1 MADLNE
7 LISLLG
13 RQDEYGGTDSSVID
27 LKNLMLCDIP
37 DFLDPSK
44 DEEMVDEDVIKNFD
58 DLLEQ
63 LTDTTEVEDYVQS
76 VVDLMS
82 AQLNG
87 NSATPDKDDNG
98 DNGDNDDKTSPI
110 PVIDVNEGA
119 GGDVSVSDK
128 KDSEESDGNV
138 PEQEPVAVAL
148 DTEKFLWVRFGD
160 DDKGDG
166 ISRNLRLK
174 RTIGLAYDKDTD
186 KSTEEPSDYI
196 WSPIEDNDRGLKE
209 PSPKKTYTW
218 VKFKDEEDARQMD
231 NAPKKTT
238 KLIGIAI
245 NKTNPRKSDNEDDY
259 VWTPVEGLEEDEGI
273 SINNGKFKN
282 DSQYFESSSS
292 DAGTGQ
298 GSGSGSSDKNKD
310 NSDNSK
316 DKDND
321 NANKGK
327 AQPCKSVIVEFAAD
341 TIKYSHEP
349 FVWNVVPGQSIDS
362 STIIAYCKQK
372 NKIVPVKSIFS
383 KGVVRKDETD
393 GDFWRCWKTVTSRHI
408 VIDCVEKDPKSDG
421 GSKVDFSA
429 LYDNSNLLQEIGDKL
444 QDTGDIFDVVTN
456 HFIYV
461 TYLHLLYYFGVPVK
475 SIIMSSVDEET
486 GETKTWKEW
495 ETIPESQKP
504 EVVFS
509 EFINNVYKPR
519 VQRYRDEMQKA
530 ASVDA
535 IKATKG
541 NPKKLKKVAQKCV
554 DLTNEYFEDIVYLY
568 RNCHKYFRTVKFD
581 PEYLRTWKVLDKLDF
596 ELGVLEDDNFL
607 HIIRERV
614 YKAFVYDID
623 DENED
628 VEFFDRY
635 INYHYY
641 YRRDIERMNI
651 PDSKEPETFKPF
663 YGTNVRD
670 LEENR
675 DYVTYYD
682 KLVSMGLETD
692 TYRELDGEC
701 DVHEDGEHRR
711 GIVEDGFKYYM
722 ENSIIDEDV
731 ASNAVVHKITA
742 ALPGETIS
750 DYFEHVSRELFN
762 TERYWI
768 FRFKSLCDYVT
779 VEHPHG
785 NDQRWKIAE
794 EVYRFDQLLNCMVGF
809 YRTHAASN
817 IDGSKKKQDYFK
829 TELSKYFKEI
839 AQWPEPTTYYY
850 EPTHETFEE
859 HYTFLN
865 VDEMEGLYE
874 REKGDAYKDQGTRLG
889 DLAQVNDYIEGDN
902 AYTGYISAF
911 DMDATV
917 NEDEDYVSDSED
929 SPIFGANMMNPSQ
942 LSQEMD
948 NMVGGL
954 ASQGLALGVY
964 KGPSGSDSGVSDG
977 DGNGEGDNGESDGIG
992 GDGTDSGLGG
1002 NGSQGGS
1009 GSSNNGN
1016 DGMNGNGAN
1025 VSGSTDGGNGNGDG
1039 SGRGGDD
1046 GGLGNDP
1053 NSSDDDVDDGYD
1065 KSPQEKDT
1073 TKEECSTDISK
1084 YKYWVKYFSLATLA
1098 TMMFLGCGIPLPF
1111 MACIPLPCIYIPI
1124 TVIALNKVGMIIV
1137 IGITIRGAYVGPIML
1152 FVNLKSAENSML
1164 IPVTMSMAIL
1174 MEMMQQKVD
1183 AISQMAMQSAA
1194 VETVSVKA
1202 LLASQ
1207 MKMAKEYDIK
1217 MKELKEMNVEGK
1229 QSIIDNFRQDTGED
1243 LRQTVTRLKT
1253 EVVEESADA
1262 VDETKKVVSDVKKE
1276 TESGLDVDMGSG
1288 NTKKTSDT
1296 NLVSSS
1302 IK

>member
-98 DNGDNDDKTSPI
+98 
-110 PVIDVNEGA
+110 
-119 GGDVSVSDK
+119 
-128 KDSEESDGNV
+128 
-138 PEQEPVAVAL
+138 
-148 DTEKFLWVRFGD
+148 GD
-160 DDKGDG
+160 D
-166 ISRNLRLK
+166 
-174 RTIGLAYDKDTD
+174 
-186 KSTEEPSDYI
+186 
-196 WSPIEDNDRGLKE
+196 
-209 PSPKKTYTW
+209 
-218 VKFKDEEDARQMD
+218 
-231 NAPKKTT
+231 
-238 KLIGIAI
+238 
-245 NKTNPRKSDNEDDY
+245 
-259 VWTPVEGLEEDEGI
+259 
-273 SINNGKFKN
+273 
-282 DSQYFESSSS
+282 
-292 DAGTGQ
+292 
-298 GSGSGSSDKNKD
+298 
-310 NSDNSK
+310 
-316 DKDND
+316 
-321 NANKGK
+321 NKGK
-327 AQPCKSVIVEFAAD
+327 GQPCKSVIVEFAAD

-362 STIIAYCKQK
+362 STIIAYCKQN

-383 KGVVRKDETD
+383 KGVVRKDEND
-393 GDFWRCWKTVTSRHI
+393 GDFWRCWKTVASRHI

-444 QDTGDIFDVVTN
+444 QDTGDIFDIVTN

-568 RNCHKYFRTVKFD
+568 RNCHKYFRTVMFD

-623 DENED
+623 DENKD

-641 YRRDIERMNI
+641 YRRDVERMNI

-675 DYVTYYD
+675 NYGTYYD

-722 ENSIIDEDV
+722 ENSIIDDDV

-865 VDEMEGLYE
+865 VDEIEGLYE

-889 DLAQVNDYIEGDN
+889 DLAQVSDYIEGDN
-902 AYTGYISAF
+902 AYTGYISAVET
-911 DMDATV
+911 DATV
-917 NEDEDYVSDSED
+917 NEDEDYVNDLED
-929 SPIFGANMMNPSQ
+929 SPIFGANMMNPAK

-948 NMVGGL
+948 SMVGAL

-964 KGPSGSDSGVSDG
+964 KGPSDSGDSV
-977 DGNGEGDNGESDGIG
+977 
-992 GDGTDSGLGG
+992 GDGTDSGLG
-1002 NGSQGGS
+1002 SS
-1009 GSSNNGN
+1009 GSS
-1016 DGMNGNGAN
+1016 
-1025 VSGSTDGGNGNGDG
+1025 GNGNG
-1039 SGRGGDD
+1039 RGGDG

-1053 NSSDDDVDDGYD
+1053 NSSDDDVDDGYN

-1164 IPVTMSMAIL
+1164 IPVTMSMAML
-1174 MEMMQQKVD
+1174 MEMIQQKVD
-1183 AISQMAMQSAA
+1183 AISQMAMQSVAA
-1194 VETVSVKA
+1194 ETAIVKSLIA
-1202 LLASQ
+1202 LQ
-1207 MKMAKEYDIK
+1207 MKMVKEYDIK

-1229 QSIIDNFRQDTGED
+1229 QSIIDKFRQDIGED

-1253 EVVEESADA
+1253 EVVEEFTNA

-1276 TESGLDVDMGSG
+1276 MESMLEVDMGSG

-1296 NLVSSS
+1296 NLVSAS

>member
-44 DEEMVDEDVIKNFD
+44 DKEMVDDEVIKNFD

-76 VVDLMS
+76 VVDLMG

-87 NSATPDKDDNG
+87 NSATPDKD
-98 DNGDNDDKTSPI
+98 
-110 PVIDVNEGA
+110 
-119 GGDVSVSDK
+119 
-128 KDSEESDGNV
+128 KDS
-138 PEQEPVAVAL
+138 
-148 DTEKFLWVRFGD
+148 
-160 DDKGDG
+160 
-166 ISRNLRLK
+166 
-174 RTIGLAYDKDTD
+174 
-186 KSTEEPSDYI
+186 
-196 WSPIEDNDRGLKE
+196 
-209 PSPKKTYTW
+209 
-218 VKFKDEEDARQMD
+218 
-231 NAPKKTT
+231 
-238 KLIGIAI
+238 
-245 NKTNPRKSDNEDDY
+245 
-259 VWTPVEGLEEDEGI
+259 
-273 SINNGKFKN
+273 
-282 DSQYFESSSS
+282 
-292 DAGTGQ
+292 
-298 GSGSGSSDKNKD
+298 
-310 NSDNSK
+310 SDNSK
-316 DKDND
+316 DKDD
-321 NANKGK
+321 DITNKGK

-362 STIIAYCKQK
+362 STIIAYCKQN

-383 KGVVRKDETD
+383 KGVVRKDEND

-568 RNCHKYFRTVKFD
+568 RNCHKYFRTVMFD

-623 DENED
+623 DENKD

-641 YRRDIERMNI
+641 YRRDVERMNI

-675 DYVTYYD
+675 NYGTYYD

-722 ENSIIDEDV
+722 ENSIIDDDV

-850 EPTHETFEE
+850 EPTHETFDE

-889 DLAQVNDYIEGDN
+889 DLVQVNDYIEGDN
-902 AYTGYISAF
+902 AYTGYVSAF
-911 DMDATV
+911 ETDATV
-917 NEDEDYVSDSED
+917 NEDEDYVNDLED
-929 SPIFGANMMNPSQ
+929 SPIFGANMMNPAK

-948 NMVGGL
+948 SMVGAL
-954 ASQGLALGVY
+954 ASQGLTLGVY
-964 KGPSGSDSGVSDG
+964 KGPSDSGDSVG
-977 DGNGEGDNGESDGIG
+977 DGNGDG
-992 GDGTDSGLGG
+992 
-1002 NGSQGGS
+1002 N
-1009 GSSNNGN
+1009 
-1016 DGMNGNGAN
+1016 
-1025 VSGSTDGGNGNGDG
+1025 
-1039 SGRGGDD
+1039 GRGGDG

-1053 NSSDDDVDDGYD
+1053 NSSDDDVDDGYN

-1164 IPVTMSMAIL
+1164 IPVTMSMAML
-1174 MEMMQQKVD
+1174 MEMIQQKVD
-1183 AISQMAMQSAA
+1183 AISQMAMQSVAA
-1194 VETVSVKA
+1194 ETAIVKSLIA
-1202 LLASQ
+1202 LQ
-1207 MKMAKEYDIK
+1207 MKMVKEYDIK

-1229 QSIIDNFRQDTGED
+1229 QSIIDKFRQDIGED

-1253 EVVEESADA
+1253 EVVEEFTNA

-1276 TESGLDVDMGSG
+1276 MESILEVDMGSG

-1296 NLVSSS
+1296 NLVSAS

>member
-44 DEEMVDEDVIKNFD
+44 DEEMVDDEVIKNFD

-76 VVDLMS
+76 VVDLMG

-87 NSATPDKDDNG
+87 NSATPDKDSVLKDSEKL
-98 DNGDNDDKTSPI
+98 DDERPES
-110 PVIDVNEGA
+110 VIDVLN
-119 GGDVSVSDK
+119 
-128 KDSEESDGNV
+128 
-138 PEQEPVAVAL
+138 
-148 DTEKFLWVRFGD
+148 TEKFLGV
-160 DDKGDG
+160 
-166 ISRNLRLK
+166 
-174 RTIGLAYDKDTD
+174 KD
-186 KSTEEPSDYI
+186 S
-196 WSPIEDNDRGLKE
+196 
-209 PSPKKTYTW
+209 
-218 VKFKDEEDARQMD
+218 
-231 NAPKKTT
+231 
-238 KLIGIAI
+238 
-245 NKTNPRKSDNEDDY
+245 
-259 VWTPVEGLEEDEGI
+259 
-273 SINNGKFKN
+273 
-282 DSQYFESSSS
+282 
-292 DAGTGQ
+292 
-298 GSGSGSSDKNKD
+298 
-310 NSDNSK
+310 SDNSK
-316 DKDND
+316 DNDND
-321 NANKGK
+321 ANKGK
-327 AQPCKSVIVEFAAD
+327 VQPCKSVIVEFAAD

-383 KGVVRKDETD
+383 KGVVRKDEND

-429 LYDNSNLLQEIGDKL
+429 LYDNNNLLQEIGDKL

-475 SIIMSSVDEET
+475 SITMSSTDEET
-486 GETKTWKEW
+486 GTTKYWKEW

-623 DENED
+623 DKNED

-641 YRRDIERMNI
+641 YRRDIERMNM
-651 PDSKEPETFKPF
+651 PDSKEPETFKPY

-670 LEENR
+670 LKEYRN
-675 DYVTYYD
+675 YGTYYD

-722 ENSIIDEDV
+722 ENSIIDDDV

-874 REKGDAYKDQGTRLG
+874 REKGDAYKDQGTKLG
-889 DLAQVNDYIEGDN
+889 DLAQVNDYIEGGN
-902 AYTGYISAF
+902 AYTGYVSAF
-911 DMDATV
+911 ETDATV
-917 NEDEDYVSDSED
+917 NEDEDYVNDLED
-929 SPIFGANMMNPSQ
+929 SPIFGDNMMNPAK

-948 NMVGGL
+948 SMVGTL

-964 KGPSGSDSGVSDG
+964 KGPSDSGDSVSDG
-977 DGNGEGDNGESDGIG
+977 YN
-992 GDGTDSGLGG
+992 
-1002 NGSQGGS
+1002 
-1009 GSSNNGN
+1009 
-1016 DGMNGNGAN
+1016 
-1025 VSGSTDGGNGNGDG
+1025 
-1039 SGRGGDD
+1039 
-1046 GGLGNDP
+1046 
-1053 NSSDDDVDDGYD
+1053 

-1194 VETVSVKA
+1194 AETVLVKG
-1202 LLASQ
+1202 LLAAQ

-1243 LRQTVTRLKT
+1243 TRQIVTRLKT
-1253 EVVEESADA
+1253 EVVEESAVA
-1262 VDETKKVVSDVKKE
+1262 VDETKKVVSDAKKE
-1276 TESGLDVDMGSG
+1276 SESVLEVNMGSG

-1296 NLVSSS
+1296 NLVSAS

>member
-44 DEEMVDEDVIKNFD
+44 DKEMVDDEVIKNFD

-76 VVDLMS
+76 VVDLMG

-87 NSATPDKDDNG
+87 NSATPDKD
-98 DNGDNDDKTSPI
+98 
-110 PVIDVNEGA
+110 
-119 GGDVSVSDK
+119 SVL
-128 KDSEESDGNV
+128 KDS
-138 PEQEPVAVAL
+138 
-148 DTEKFLWVRFGD
+148 
-160 DDKGDG
+160 
-166 ISRNLRLK
+166 
-174 RTIGLAYDKDTD
+174 
-186 KSTEEPSDYI
+186 
-196 WSPIEDNDRGLKE
+196 
-209 PSPKKTYTW
+209 
-218 VKFKDEEDARQMD
+218 
-231 NAPKKTT
+231 
-238 KLIGIAI
+238 
-245 NKTNPRKSDNEDDY
+245 
-259 VWTPVEGLEEDEGI
+259 
-273 SINNGKFKN
+273 
-282 DSQYFESSSS
+282 ESSSS
-292 DAGTGQ
+292 DADTGQ
-298 GSGSGSSDKNKD
+298 GKGSGDSDKDKD
-310 NSDNSK
+310 SSDNSK
-316 DKDND
+316 DNDND
-321 NANKGK
+321 DVNKGK
-327 AQPCKSVIVEFAAD
+327 VQPCKSVIVEFAAD

-383 KGVVRKDETD
+383 KGVVRKDEND

-429 LYDNSNLLQEIGDKL
+429 LYDNNNLLQEIGDKL

-475 SIIMSSVDEET
+475 SITMSSTDEET
-486 GETKTWKEW
+486 GVTKYWKEW

-509 EFINNVYKPR
+509 EFINNIYKPR
-519 VQRYRDEMQKA
+519 VQKYRDEMQKA

-623 DENED
+623 DKNED

-641 YRRDIERMNI
+641 YRRDIERMNM
-651 PDSKEPETFKPF
+651 PDSKEPETFKPY

-670 LEENR
+670 LEEYRN
-675 DYVTYYD
+675 YGTYYD
-682 KLVSMGLETD
+682 RLVSMGLETD

-722 ENSIIDEDV
+722 ENSIIDDDV

-911 DMDATV
+911 ETDATV
-917 NEDEDYVSDSED
+917 NEDEDYVNDLED
-929 SPIFGANMMNPSQ
+929 SPIFGANMMNPAK

-948 NMVGGL
+948 SMVGAL

-964 KGPSGSDSGVSDG
+964 KGPSDSGDSVG
-977 DGNGEGDNGESDGIG
+977 VGN
-992 GDGTDSGLGG
+992 
-1002 NGSQGGS
+1002 
-1009 GSSNNGN
+1009 
-1016 DGMNGNGAN
+1016 
-1025 VSGSTDGGNGNGDG
+1025 
-1039 SGRGGDD
+1039 GRGGD
-1046 GGLGNDP
+1046 GGRLGNDP
-1053 NSSDDDVDDGYD
+1053 NSSDDDVDDGYN

-1073 TKEECSTDISK
+1073 TEEECSTDISK

-1194 VETVSVKA
+1194 AETVSVKG
-1202 LLASQ
+1202 LLAAQ

-1243 LRQTVTRLKT
+1243 TRQIVTRLKT
-1253 EVVEESADA
+1253 EVVEKSAVA
-1262 VDETKKVVSDVKKE
+1262 VDETKKVVSDAKKE
-1276 TESGLDVDMGSG
+1276 SESVLEVGMGSG

-1296 NLVSSS
+1296 NLVSAS

>member
-44 DEEMVDEDVIKNFD
+44 DEEMVDDEVIKNFD

-76 VVDLMS
+76 VVDLMG

-87 NSATPDKDDNG
+87 NSATPDKD
-98 DNGDNDDKTSPI
+98 
-110 PVIDVNEGA
+110 
-119 GGDVSVSDK
+119 SVL
-128 KDSEESDGNV
+128 KDS
-138 PEQEPVAVAL
+138 
-148 DTEKFLWVRFGD
+148 
-160 DDKGDG
+160 
-166 ISRNLRLK
+166 
-174 RTIGLAYDKDTD
+174 
-186 KSTEEPSDYI
+186 
-196 WSPIEDNDRGLKE
+196 
-209 PSPKKTYTW
+209 
-218 VKFKDEEDARQMD
+218 
-231 NAPKKTT
+231 
-238 KLIGIAI
+238 
-245 NKTNPRKSDNEDDY
+245 
-259 VWTPVEGLEEDEGI
+259 
-273 SINNGKFKN
+273 
-282 DSQYFESSSS
+282 ESSSS
-292 DAGTGQ
+292 DADTGQ
-298 GSGSGSSDKNKD
+298 GKGSGDSDKDKD
-310 NSDNSK
+310 SSDNSK
-316 DKDND
+316 DNDDDNI
-321 NANKGK
+321 NKGK
-327 AQPCKSVIVEFAAD
+327 VQPCKSVIVEFAAD

-383 KGVVRKDETD
+383 KGVVRKDEND

-429 LYDNSNLLQEIGDKL
+429 LYDNNNLLQEIGDKL

-475 SIIMSSVDEET
+475 SITMSSTDEET
-486 GETKTWKEW
+486 GVTKYWKEW

-623 DENED
+623 DKNED

-641 YRRDIERMNI
+641 YRRDIERMNM
-651 PDSKEPETFKPF
+651 PDSKEPETFKPY

-670 LEENR
+670 LEEYRN
-675 DYVTYYD
+675 YGTYYD
-682 KLVSMGLETD
+682 RLVSMGLETD

-722 ENSIIDEDV
+722 ENSIIDDDV

-750 DYFEHVSRELFN
+750 DYFERVSRELFN

-911 DMDATV
+911 ETDATV
-917 NEDEDYVSDSED
+917 NEDEDYVNDLED
-929 SPIFGANMMNPSQ
+929 SPIFGANMMNPAK

-948 NMVGGL
+948 SMVGAL

-964 KGPSGSDSGVSDG
+964 KGPSDSGDSVG
-977 DGNGEGDNGESDGIG
+977 DGNGRG
-992 GDGTDSGLGG
+992 GDG
-1002 NGSQGGS
+1002 
-1009 GSSNNGN
+1009 
-1016 DGMNGNGAN
+1016 
-1025 VSGSTDGGNGNGDG
+1025 
-1039 SGRGGDD
+1039 

-1053 NSSDDDVDDGYD
+1053 NSSDDDVDDGYN

-1194 VETVSVKA
+1194 SETVSVKG
-1202 LLASQ
+1202 LLAAQ

-1243 LRQTVTRLKT
+1243 TRQIVTRLKT
-1253 EVVEESADA
+1253 EVVEKSAVA
-1262 VDETKKVVSDVKKE
+1262 VDETKKVVSDAKKE
-1276 TESGLDVDMGSG
+1276 SESVLEVGMGSG

-1296 NLVSSS
+1296 NLVSAS

>member
-44 DEEMVDEDVIKNFD
+44 DKEIVDDEVIKNFD

-76 VVDLMS
+76 VVDLMG

-87 NSATPDKDDNG
+87 NSATPDKDSVLKDSEKLDG
-98 DNGDNDDKTSPI
+98 ERPES
-110 PVIDVNEGA
+110 VIDVLN
-119 GGDVSVSDK
+119 
-128 KDSEESDGNV
+128 
-138 PEQEPVAVAL
+138 
-148 DTEKFLWVRFGD
+148 TEKFLGV
-160 DDKGDG
+160 
-166 ISRNLRLK
+166 
-174 RTIGLAYDKDTD
+174 KD
-186 KSTEEPSDYI
+186 S
-196 WSPIEDNDRGLKE
+196 
-209 PSPKKTYTW
+209 
-218 VKFKDEEDARQMD
+218 
-231 NAPKKTT
+231 
-238 KLIGIAI
+238 
-245 NKTNPRKSDNEDDY
+245 
-259 VWTPVEGLEEDEGI
+259 
-273 SINNGKFKN
+273 
-282 DSQYFESSSS
+282 
-292 DAGTGQ
+292 
-298 GSGSGSSDKNKD
+298 
-310 NSDNSK
+310 SDNSK
-316 DKDND
+316 DNDND
-321 NANKGK
+321 ANKGK
-327 AQPCKSVIVEFAAD
+327 VQPCKSVIVEFAAD

-383 KGVVRKDETD
+383 KGVVRKDEND

-475 SIIMSSVDEET
+475 SITMSSTDEET
-486 GETKTWKEW
+486 GTTKYWKEW

-519 VQRYRDEMQKA
+519 VQRYRDEMQKS

-623 DENED
+623 DKNED

-641 YRRDIERMNI
+641 YRRDIERMNM
-651 PDSKEPETFKPF
+651 PDSKEPETFKPY

-670 LEENR
+670 LEEYRN
-675 DYVTYYD
+675 YGTYYD

-722 ENSIIDEDV
+722 ENSIIDDDV

-850 EPTHETFEE
+850 EPTHETFDE

-865 VDEMEGLYE
+865 VDEIEGLYE

-902 AYTGYISAF
+902 AYTGYVSAF
-911 DMDATV
+911 ETDATV
-917 NEDEDYVSDSED
+917 NEDEDYVNDLED
-929 SPIFGANMMNPSQ
+929 SPIFGANMMNPAK

-948 NMVGGL
+948 SMVGAL

-964 KGPSGSDSGVSDG
+964 KGPSDSGDSVG
-977 DGNGEGDNGESDGIG
+977 DGNGE
-992 GDGTDSGLGG
+992 DGTDSGLG
-1002 NGSQGGS
+1002 SS
-1009 GSSNNGN
+1009 GSSGNGN
-1016 DGMNGNGAN
+1016 DSMNGNGTN
-1025 VSGSTDGGNGNGDG
+1025 TSGSTDGREGNGDG
-1039 SGRGGDD
+1039 NGRGGDG

-1053 NSSDDDVDDGYD
+1053 NSSDDDVDDGYN

-1194 VETVSVKA
+1194 AETVSVKG
-1202 LLASQ
+1202 LLAAQ

-1243 LRQTVTRLKT
+1243 TRPIVTRLKT
-1253 EVVEESADA
+1253 EVVEESAVA
-1262 VDETKKVVSDVKKE
+1262 VDETKKVVSDAKKE
-1276 TESGLDVDMGSG
+1276 SESVLEVDMGSG

-1296 NLVSSS
+1296 NLVSAS

>member
-44 DEEMVDEDVIKNFD
+44 DKEIVDDEVIKNFD

-76 VVDLMS
+76 VVDLMG

-87 NSATPDKDDNG
+87 NSATPDKDSVLKDSEKLDG
-98 DNGDNDDKTSPI
+98 ERPES
-110 PVIDVNEGA
+110 VIDVLN
-119 GGDVSVSDK
+119 
-128 KDSEESDGNV
+128 
-138 PEQEPVAVAL
+138 
-148 DTEKFLWVRFGD
+148 TEKFLGV
-160 DDKGDG
+160 
-166 ISRNLRLK
+166 
-174 RTIGLAYDKDTD
+174 KD
-186 KSTEEPSDYI
+186 S
-196 WSPIEDNDRGLKE
+196 
-209 PSPKKTYTW
+209 
-218 VKFKDEEDARQMD
+218 
-231 NAPKKTT
+231 
-238 KLIGIAI
+238 
-245 NKTNPRKSDNEDDY
+245 
-259 VWTPVEGLEEDEGI
+259 
-273 SINNGKFKN
+273 
-282 DSQYFESSSS
+282 
-292 DAGTGQ
+292 
-298 GSGSGSSDKNKD
+298 
-310 NSDNSK
+310 SDNSK
-316 DKDND
+316 DNDND
-321 NANKGK
+321 DANKGK

-383 KGVVRKDETD
+383 KGVVRKDEND

-429 LYDNSNLLQEIGDKL
+429 LYDNNNLLQEIGDKL

-475 SIIMSSVDEET
+475 SITMSSTDEET
-486 GETKTWKEW
+486 GVTKYWKEW

-623 DENED
+623 DNNED

-641 YRRDIERMNI
+641 YRRDIERMNM
-651 PDSKEPETFKPF
+651 PDSKEPEAFKPY

-670 LEENR
+670 LEEYRN
-675 DYVTYYD
+675 YGTYYD
-682 KLVSMGLETD
+682 RLVSMGLETD
-692 TYRELDGEC
+692 TYRELDGKC

-722 ENSIIDEDV
+722 ENSIIDDDV

-911 DMDATV
+911 ETDATV
-917 NEDEDYVSDSED
+917 NEDEDYVNDLED
-929 SPIFGANMMNPSQ
+929 SPIFGANMMNPAK

-948 NMVGGL
+948 SMVGAL

-964 KGPSGSDSGVSDG
+964 KGPSDSGDSV
-977 DGNGEGDNGESDGIG
+977 GEGN
-992 GDGTDSGLGG
+992 
-1002 NGSQGGS
+1002 
-1009 GSSNNGN
+1009 
-1016 DGMNGNGAN
+1016 
-1025 VSGSTDGGNGNGDG
+1025 
-1039 SGRGGDD
+1039 GRGGDG

-1053 NSSDDDVDDGYD
+1053 NSSDDDVDDGYN

-1194 VETVSVKA
+1194 AEIVSVKG
-1202 LLASQ
+1202 LLAAQ

-1243 LRQTVTRLKT
+1243 TRQTVTRLKT
-1253 EVVEESADA
+1253 EVVEESAVA
-1262 VDETKKVVSDVKKE
+1262 VDETKKVVSDAKKE
-1276 TESGLDVDMGSG
+1276 SESVLEVDMGSG

-1296 NLVSSS
+1296 NLVSVS

>member
-44 DEEMVDEDVIKNFD
+44 DKEMVDDEVIKNFD

-76 VVDLMS
+76 VVDLMG

-87 NSATPDKDDNG
+87 NSATPDKD
-98 DNGDNDDKTSPI
+98 
-110 PVIDVNEGA
+110 
-119 GGDVSVSDK
+119 SVL
-128 KDSEESDGNV
+128 KDS
-138 PEQEPVAVAL
+138 
-148 DTEKFLWVRFGD
+148 
-160 DDKGDG
+160 
-166 ISRNLRLK
+166 
-174 RTIGLAYDKDTD
+174 
-186 KSTEEPSDYI
+186 
-196 WSPIEDNDRGLKE
+196 
-209 PSPKKTYTW
+209 
-218 VKFKDEEDARQMD
+218 
-231 NAPKKTT
+231 
-238 KLIGIAI
+238 
-245 NKTNPRKSDNEDDY
+245 
-259 VWTPVEGLEEDEGI
+259 
-273 SINNGKFKN
+273 
-282 DSQYFESSSS
+282 ESSSS
-292 DAGTGQ
+292 DADTGQ
-298 GSGSGSSDKNKD
+298 GKGSGDSDKDKD
-310 NSDNSK
+310 SSDNSK
-316 DKDND
+316 DKDD
-321 NANKGK
+321 DDTNKGK

-383 KGVVRKDETD
+383 KGVVRKDEND

-429 LYDNSNLLQEIGDKL
+429 LYDNNNLLQEIGDKL

-475 SIIMSSVDEET
+475 SITMSSTDEET
-486 GETKTWKEW
+486 GTTKYWKEW

-519 VQRYRDEMQKA
+519 VQKYRDEMQKA

-623 DENED
+623 DKNED

-641 YRRDIERMNI
+641 YRRDIERMNM
-651 PDSKEPETFKPF
+651 PDSKEPETFKPY

-670 LEENR
+670 LEEYRN
-675 DYVTYYD
+675 YGTYYD
-682 KLVSMGLETD
+682 RLVSMGLETD

-722 ENSIIDEDV
+722 ENSIIDDDV

-850 EPTHETFEE
+850 EPTHETFDE

-865 VDEMEGLYE
+865 VDEIEGLYE

-889 DLAQVNDYIEGDN
+889 DLAQVSDYIEGDN
-902 AYTGYISAF
+902 AYTGYISAVET
-911 DMDATV
+911 DATV
-917 NEDEDYVSDSED
+917 NEDEDYINDLED
-929 SPIFGANMMNPSQ
+929 SPIFGDNMMNPAK

-948 NMVGGL
+948 SMVGAL

-964 KGPSGSDSGVSDG
+964 KGPSNSGDSVG
-977 DGNGEGDNGESDGIG
+977 DGNGEDGASDTGSEGIG
-992 GDGTDSGLGG
+992 GDETDSGLG
-1002 NGSQGGS
+1002 SS
-1009 GSSNNGN
+1009 GSSGNGN
-1016 DGMNGNGAN
+1016 DSMNGNGTN
-1025 VSGSTDGGNGNGDG
+1025 TSGRTDGREGNGDRN
-1039 SGRGGDD
+1039 GRRGDD
-1046 GGLGNDP
+1046 
-1053 NSSDDDVDDGYD
+1053 VEDGYN

-1194 VETVSVKA
+1194 AETVSVKG
-1202 LLASQ
+1202 LLAAQ

-1217 MKELKEMNVEGK
+1217 MKELKEMNVDGN

-1243 LRQTVTRLKT
+1243 TRQTVTRLKT
-1253 EVVEESADA
+1253 EVVEESAVA
-1262 VDETKKVVSDVKKE
+1262 VDETKKVVFDAKKE
-1276 TESGLDVDMGSG
+1276 SESVLEVGMGSG

-1296 NLVSSS
+1296 NLVSAS

>member
-7 LISLLG
+7 LISLLD

-44 DEEMVDEDVIKNFD
+44 DKEMVDDEVIKNFD

-87 NSATPDKDDNG
+87 NSATPDKD
-98 DNGDNDDKTSPI
+98 
-110 PVIDVNEGA
+110 
-119 GGDVSVSDK
+119 SVL
-128 KDSEESDGNV
+128 KDS
-138 PEQEPVAVAL
+138 
-148 DTEKFLWVRFGD
+148 
-160 DDKGDG
+160 
-166 ISRNLRLK
+166 
-174 RTIGLAYDKDTD
+174 
-186 KSTEEPSDYI
+186 
-196 WSPIEDNDRGLKE
+196 
-209 PSPKKTYTW
+209 
-218 VKFKDEEDARQMD
+218 
-231 NAPKKTT
+231 
-238 KLIGIAI
+238 
-245 NKTNPRKSDNEDDY
+245 
-259 VWTPVEGLEEDEGI
+259 
-273 SINNGKFKN
+273 
-282 DSQYFESSSS
+282 ESSSS
-292 DAGTGQ
+292 DADTGQ
-298 GSGSGSSDKNKD
+298 GKGSGDSDKDKD
-310 NSDNSK
+310 SSDNSK
-316 DKDND
+316 DKDD
-321 NANKGK
+321 DDTNKGK
-327 AQPCKSVIVEFAAD
+327 VQPCKSVIVEFAAD

-383 KGVVRKDETD
+383 KGVVRKDEND

-475 SIIMSSVDEET
+475 SITMSSTDEET
-486 GETKTWKEW
+486 GVTKYWKEW

-519 VQRYRDEMQKA
+519 VQKYRDEMQKA

-623 DENED
+623 DKNED

-641 YRRDIERMNI
+641 YRRDIERMNM
-651 PDSKEPETFKPF
+651 PDSKEPETFKPY

-670 LEENR
+670 LEEYRN
-675 DYVTYYD
+675 YGTYYD
-682 KLVSMGLETD
+682 RLVSMGLETD

-701 DVHEDGEHRR
+701 DVHEDDGHRR

-722 ENSIIDEDV
+722 ENSIIDDDV

-750 DYFEHVSRELFN
+750 DYFENVSRELFN

-865 VDEMEGLYE
+865 VDEIEGLYE

-902 AYTGYISAF
+902 AYTGYVSAF
-911 DMDATV
+911 ETDATV
-917 NEDEDYVSDSED
+917 NEDEDYVNDLED
-929 SPIFGANMMNPSQ
+929 SPIFGANMMNPAK

-948 NMVGGL
+948 SMVGTL

-964 KGPSGSDSGVSDG
+964 KGPSDSGDSVSDG
-977 DGNGEGDNGESDGIG
+977 YN
-992 GDGTDSGLGG
+992 
-1002 NGSQGGS
+1002 
-1009 GSSNNGN
+1009 
-1016 DGMNGNGAN
+1016 
-1025 VSGSTDGGNGNGDG
+1025 
-1039 SGRGGDD
+1039 
-1046 GGLGNDP
+1046 
-1053 NSSDDDVDDGYD
+1053 

-1194 VETVSVKA
+1194 AETVLVKG
-1202 LLASQ
+1202 LLAAQ

-1243 LRQTVTRLKT
+1243 TRQIVTRLKT
-1253 EVVEESADA
+1253 EVVEESAVA
-1262 VDETKKVVSDVKKE
+1262 VDETKKVVSDAKKE
-1276 TESGLDVDMGSG
+1276 SESVLEVDMGSG

-1296 NLVSSS
+1296 NLVSAS

>member
-44 DEEMVDEDVIKNFD
+44 DKEIVDDEVIKNFD

-87 NSATPDKDDNG
+87 NSATPDKDSVLKDSEKLDG
-98 DNGDNDDKTSPI
+98 ERPES
-110 PVIDVNEGA
+110 VIDVLN
-119 GGDVSVSDK
+119 
-128 KDSEESDGNV
+128 
-138 PEQEPVAVAL
+138 
-148 DTEKFLWVRFGD
+148 TEKFLGV
-160 DDKGDG
+160 
-166 ISRNLRLK
+166 
-174 RTIGLAYDKDTD
+174 KD
-186 KSTEEPSDYI
+186 S
-196 WSPIEDNDRGLKE
+196 
-209 PSPKKTYTW
+209 
-218 VKFKDEEDARQMD
+218 
-231 NAPKKTT
+231 
-238 KLIGIAI
+238 
-245 NKTNPRKSDNEDDY
+245 
-259 VWTPVEGLEEDEGI
+259 
-273 SINNGKFKN
+273 
-282 DSQYFESSSS
+282 
-292 DAGTGQ
+292 
-298 GSGSGSSDKNKD
+298 
-310 NSDNSK
+310 SDNSK
-316 DKDND
+316 DNDND
-321 NANKGK
+321 DANKGK
-327 AQPCKSVIVEFAAD
+327 FQPCKSVIVEFAAD

-383 KGVVRKDETD
+383 KGVVRKDEND

-429 LYDNSNLLQEIGDKL
+429 LYDNNNLLQEIGDKL

-475 SIIMSSVDEET
+475 SITMSSTDEET
-486 GETKTWKEW
+486 GVTKYWKEW

-530 ASVDA
+530 ASVDV

-623 DENED
+623 DKNED

-641 YRRDIERMNI
+641 YCRDIERMNM
-651 PDSKEPETFKPF
+651 PDSKEPETFKPY

-670 LEENR
+670 LEEYRN
-675 DYVTYYD
+675 YGTYYD
-682 KLVSMGLETD
+682 RLVSMGLETD

-722 ENSIIDEDV
+722 ENSIIDDDV

-911 DMDATV
+911 ETDATV
-917 NEDEDYVSDSED
+917 NEDEDYVNDLED
-929 SPIFGANMMNPSQ
+929 SPIFGANMLNPAK

-948 NMVGGL
+948 SMVGAL

-964 KGPSGSDSGVSDG
+964 KGTSDSGDSV
-977 DGNGEGDNGESDGIG
+977 

-1002 NGSQGGS
+1002 S
-1009 GSSNNGN
+1009 GSSDNGN
-1016 DGMNGNGAN
+1016 DGMNGNGTN
-1025 VSGSTDGGNGNGDG
+1025 TSGSTDGREGNGDG
-1039 SGRGGDD
+1039 NGRGGD
-1046 GGLGNDP
+1046 GGRLGNDP
-1053 NSSDDDVDDGYD
+1053 NSSDDDVDDGYN

-1073 TKEECSTDISK
+1073 TEEECSTDISK

-1152 FVNLKSAENSML
+1152 FVNLKSSENSML
-1164 IPVTMSMAIL
+1164 IPVTMSMDIL

-1194 VETVSVKA
+1194 AETVSVKG
-1202 LLASQ
+1202 LLAAQ

-1229 QSIIDNFRQDTGED
+1229 QSIIDNFRQDTGD
-1243 LRQTVTRLKT
+1243 DTRQTITRLKT
-1253 EVVEESADA
+1253 EVVEESAVA
-1262 VDETKKVVSDVKKE
+1262 VDETKNVVSDAKKE
-1276 TESGLDVDMGSG
+1276 SENVLEVDMGSG

-1296 NLVSSS
+1296 NMVSAS

>member
-44 DEEMVDEDVIKNFD
+44 DKEIVDDEVIKNFD

-76 VVDLMS
+76 VVDLMG

-87 NSATPDKDDNG
+87 NSATPDKDSVLKDSEKLDG
-98 DNGDNDDKTSPI
+98 ERPES
-110 PVIDVNEGA
+110 VIDVLN
-119 GGDVSVSDK
+119 
-128 KDSEESDGNV
+128 
-138 PEQEPVAVAL
+138 
-148 DTEKFLWVRFGD
+148 TEKFLGV
-160 DDKGDG
+160 
-166 ISRNLRLK
+166 
-174 RTIGLAYDKDTD
+174 KD
-186 KSTEEPSDYI
+186 S
-196 WSPIEDNDRGLKE
+196 
-209 PSPKKTYTW
+209 
-218 VKFKDEEDARQMD
+218 
-231 NAPKKTT
+231 
-238 KLIGIAI
+238 
-245 NKTNPRKSDNEDDY
+245 
-259 VWTPVEGLEEDEGI
+259 
-273 SINNGKFKN
+273 
-282 DSQYFESSSS
+282 
-292 DAGTGQ
+292 
-298 GSGSGSSDKNKD
+298 
-310 NSDNSK
+310 SDNSK
-316 DKDND
+316 DNDND
-321 NANKGK
+321 DANKGK
-327 AQPCKSVIVEFAAD
+327 SQPCKSVIVEFAAD

-383 KGVVRKDETD
+383 KGVVRKDEND

-429 LYDNSNLLQEIGDKL
+429 LYDNNNLLQEIGDKL

-475 SIIMSSVDEET
+475 SITMSSTDEET
-486 GETKTWKEW
+486 GVTKYRKEW

-581 PEYLRTWKVLDKLDF
+581 PEYLRTWKVLDNLDF

-623 DENED
+623 DNNED

-641 YRRDIERMNI
+641 YRRDVERMNI
-651 PDSKEPETFKPF
+651 PDSKEPETFKPY

-670 LEENR
+670 LEEYRN
-675 DYVTYYD
+675 YGTYYD
-682 KLVSMGLETD
+682 RLVSMGLETD

-722 ENSIIDEDV
+722 ENSIIDDDV

-911 DMDATV
+911 ETDATV
-917 NEDEDYVSDSED
+917 NEDEDYVNDLED
-929 SPIFGANMMNPSQ
+929 SPIFGANMMNPAK

-948 NMVGGL
+948 SMVGAL

-964 KGPSGSDSGVSDG
+964 KGPSDSGDSV
-977 DGNGEGDNGESDGIG
+977 GEGN
-992 GDGTDSGLGG
+992 
-1002 NGSQGGS
+1002 
-1009 GSSNNGN
+1009 
-1016 DGMNGNGAN
+1016 
-1025 VSGSTDGGNGNGDG
+1025 
-1039 SGRGGDD
+1039 GRGGDG

-1053 NSSDDDVDDGYD
+1053 NSSDDDVDDGYN

-1084 YKYWVKYFSLATLA
+1084 YKYWVKYFSLATLV

-1194 VETVSVKA
+1194 AEIVSVKG
-1202 LLASQ
+1202 LLAAQ

-1243 LRQTVTRLKT
+1243 IRQTVTRLKT
-1253 EVVEESADA
+1253 EVVEESAVA
-1262 VDETKKVVSDVKKE
+1262 VDETKKVVSDAKKE
-1276 TESGLDVDMGSG
+1276 SESVLEVDMGSG

-1296 NLVSSS
+1296 NLVSAS

>member
-44 DEEMVDEDVIKNFD
+44 DEEMVDDEVIKNFD

-76 VVDLMS
+76 VVDLMG

-87 NSATPDKDDNG
+87 NSVTPDKD
-98 DNGDNDDKTSPI
+98 
-110 PVIDVNEGA
+110 
-119 GGDVSVSDK
+119 SVL
-128 KDSEESDGNV
+128 KDSEKLDGERPESVIDILN
-138 PEQEPVAVAL
+138 
-148 DTEKFLWVRFGD
+148 TEKFLGV
-160 DDKGDG
+160 
-166 ISRNLRLK
+166 
-174 RTIGLAYDKDTD
+174 KD
-186 KSTEEPSDYI
+186 S
-196 WSPIEDNDRGLKE
+196 
-209 PSPKKTYTW
+209 
-218 VKFKDEEDARQMD
+218 
-231 NAPKKTT
+231 
-238 KLIGIAI
+238 
-245 NKTNPRKSDNEDDY
+245 
-259 VWTPVEGLEEDEGI
+259 
-273 SINNGKFKN
+273 
-282 DSQYFESSSS
+282 
-292 DAGTGQ
+292 
-298 GSGSGSSDKNKD
+298 
-310 NSDNSK
+310 SDNSK
-316 DKDND
+316 DNDND
-321 NANKGK
+321 ANKGK
-327 AQPCKSVIVEFAAD
+327 VQPCKSVIVEFAAD

-383 KGVVRKDETD
+383 KGVVRKDEND

-475 SIIMSSVDEET
+475 SITMSSTDEET
-486 GETKTWKEW
+486 GTTKYWKEW

-519 VQRYRDEMQKA
+519 VQKYRDEMQKA

-623 DENED
+623 DKNED

-641 YRRDIERMNI
+641 YRRDIERMNM
-651 PDSKEPETFKPF
+651 PDSKEPETFKPY

-670 LEENR
+670 LEEYRN
-675 DYVTYYD
+675 YGTYYD
-682 KLVSMGLETD
+682 RLVSMGLETD

-722 ENSIIDEDV
+722 ENSIIDDDV

-911 DMDATV
+911 ETDATV
-917 NEDEDYVSDSED
+917 NEDEDYVNDLED
-929 SPIFGANMMNPSQ
+929 SPIFGTNMMNPAK

-948 NMVGGL
+948 SMVGAL

-964 KGPSGSDSGVSDG
+964 KGPSDSGDSVG
-977 DGNGEGDNGESDGIG
+977 VGN
-992 GDGTDSGLGG
+992 
-1002 NGSQGGS
+1002 
-1009 GSSNNGN
+1009 
-1016 DGMNGNGAN
+1016 
-1025 VSGSTDGGNGNGDG
+1025 
-1039 SGRGGDD
+1039 GRGGDG

-1053 NSSDDDVDDGYD
+1053 NSSDDDVDDGYN
-1065 KSPQEKDT
+1065 KSSQEKDT

-1137 IGITIRGAYVGPIML
+1137 IGIPIRGAYVGPIML

-1194 VETVSVKA
+1194 AETVLVKG
-1202 LLASQ
+1202 LLAAQ

-1243 LRQTVTRLKT
+1243 TRQIVTRLKT
-1253 EVVEESADA
+1253 EVVEESAVA
-1262 VDETKKVVSDVKKE
+1262 VDETKKVVSDAKKE
-1276 TESGLDVDMGSG
+1276 SESVLEVDMGSG

-1296 NLVSSS
+1296 NLVSAS

>member
-44 DEEMVDEDVIKNFD
+44 DEEMVDDEVIKNFD

-76 VVDLMS
+76 VVDLMG

-87 NSATPDKDDNG
+87 NSATPDKD
-98 DNGDNDDKTSPI
+98 
-110 PVIDVNEGA
+110 
-119 GGDVSVSDK
+119 SVL
-128 KDSEESDGNV
+128 KDS
-138 PEQEPVAVAL
+138 
-148 DTEKFLWVRFGD
+148 
-160 DDKGDG
+160 
-166 ISRNLRLK
+166 
-174 RTIGLAYDKDTD
+174 
-186 KSTEEPSDYI
+186 
-196 WSPIEDNDRGLKE
+196 
-209 PSPKKTYTW
+209 
-218 VKFKDEEDARQMD
+218 
-231 NAPKKTT
+231 
-238 KLIGIAI
+238 
-245 NKTNPRKSDNEDDY
+245 
-259 VWTPVEGLEEDEGI
+259 
-273 SINNGKFKN
+273 
-282 DSQYFESSSS
+282 ESSSS
-292 DAGTGQ
+292 DADTGQ
-298 GSGSGSSDKNKD
+298 GKGSGDSDKDKD
-310 NSDNSK
+310 SSDNSK
-316 DKDND
+316 DNDDDNI
-321 NANKGK
+321 NKGK
-327 AQPCKSVIVEFAAD
+327 VQPCKSVIVEFAAD

-383 KGVVRKDETD
+383 KGVVRKDEND

-429 LYDNSNLLQEIGDKL
+429 LYDNNNLLQEIGDKL

-475 SIIMSSVDEET
+475 SITMSSTDEET
-486 GETKTWKEW
+486 GVTKYWKEW

-623 DENED
+623 DKNED

-641 YRRDIERMNI
+641 YRRDIERMNM
-651 PDSKEPETFKPF
+651 PDSKEPETFKPY

-670 LEENR
+670 LEEYRN
-675 DYVTYYD
+675 YGTYYD
-682 KLVSMGLETD
+682 RLVSMGLETD

-722 ENSIIDEDV
+722 ENSIIDDDV

-902 AYTGYISAF
+902 AYTGYVSAF
-911 DMDATV
+911 ETDATV
-917 NEDEDYVSDSED
+917 NEDEDYVNDLED
-929 SPIFGANMMNPSQ
+929 SPIFGANMMNPAK

-948 NMVGGL
+948 SMVGAL

-964 KGPSGSDSGVSDG
+964 KGPSDSGDSVG
-977 DGNGEGDNGESDGIG
+977 DGNGRG
-992 GDGTDSGLGG
+992 GDG
-1002 NGSQGGS
+1002 
-1009 GSSNNGN
+1009 
-1016 DGMNGNGAN
+1016 
-1025 VSGSTDGGNGNGDG
+1025 
-1039 SGRGGDD
+1039 

-1053 NSSDDDVDDGYD
+1053 NSSDDDVDDGYN
-1065 KSPQEKDT
+1065 KSPQEKDK

-1194 VETVSVKA
+1194 AETVSVKG
-1202 LLASQ
+1202 LLAAQ

-1243 LRQTVTRLKT
+1243 TRQIVTRLKT
-1253 EVVEESADA
+1253 EVVEKSAVA
-1262 VDETKKVVSDVKKE
+1262 VDETKKVVSDAKKE
-1276 TESGLDVDMGSG
+1276 SESVLEVDMGSG

-1296 NLVSSS
+1296 NLVSAS

>member
-63 LTDTTEVEDYVQS
+63 LTNNTEVEDYVQS

-87 NSATPDKDDNG
+87 NSATPDKDTEDNV
-98 DNGDNDDKTSPI
+98 T
-110 PVIDVNEGA
+110 
-119 GGDVSVSDK
+119 
-128 KDSEESDGNV
+128 ESD
-138 PEQEPVAVAL
+138 
-148 DTEKFLWVRFGD
+148 
-160 DDKGDG
+160 
-166 ISRNLRLK
+166 
-174 RTIGLAYDKDTD
+174 TD
-186 KSTEEPSDYI
+186 AS
-196 WSPIEDNDRGLKE
+196 
-209 PSPKKTYTW
+209 
-218 VKFKDEEDARQMD
+218 
-231 NAPKKTT
+231 
-238 KLIGIAI
+238 
-245 NKTNPRKSDNEDDY
+245 
-259 VWTPVEGLEEDEGI
+259 
-273 SINNGKFKN
+273 
-282 DSQYFESSSS
+282 
-292 DAGTGQ
+292 TGQ
-298 GSGSGSSDKNKD
+298 GEDSGSSDKNKD
-310 NSDNSK
+310 DSDNSK
-316 DKDND
+316 DNDND
-321 NANKGK
+321 DANKGK
-327 AQPCKSVIVEFAAD
+327 VQPCKSVIVEFAAD

-383 KGVVRKDETD
+383 KGVVRKDEND

-475 SIIMSSVDEET
+475 SITMSSTDEET
-486 GETKTWKEW
+486 GVTKYWKEW

-623 DENED
+623 DNNED

-641 YRRDIERMNI
+641 YCRDIERMNMT
-651 PDSKEPETFKPF
+651 DSKEPETFKPY

-670 LEENR
+670 LEEYRN
-675 DYVTYYD
+675 YGTYYD
-682 KLVSMGLETD
+682 RLVSMGLETD

-722 ENSIIDEDV
+722 ENSIIDDDV

-902 AYTGYISAF
+902 AYTGYVSAF
-911 DMDATV
+911 ETDATV
-917 NEDEDYVSDSED
+917 NEDEDYVNDLED
-929 SPIFGANMMNPSQ
+929 SPIFGANMMNPAK

-948 NMVGGL
+948 SMVGAL

-964 KGPSGSDSGVSDG
+964 KGPSDSGDSV
-977 DGNGEGDNGESDGIG
+977 GEGN
-992 GDGTDSGLGG
+992 
-1002 NGSQGGS
+1002 
-1009 GSSNNGN
+1009 
-1016 DGMNGNGAN
+1016 
-1025 VSGSTDGGNGNGDG
+1025 
-1039 SGRGGDD
+1039 GRGGDG

-1053 NSSDDDVDDGYD
+1053 NSSDDDVDDGYN

-1164 IPVTMSMAIL
+1164 IPVTMSMDIL

-1194 VETVSVKA
+1194 AEIVSVKG
-1202 LLASQ
+1202 LLAAQ

-1243 LRQTVTRLKT
+1243 TRQTVTRLKT
-1253 EVVEESADA
+1253 EVVEESAVA
-1262 VDETKKVVSDVKKE
+1262 VDETKKVVSDAKKE
-1276 TESGLDVDMGSG
+1276 SESVLEVDMGSG

-1296 NLVSSS
+1296 NLVSAS

>member
-44 DEEMVDEDVIKNFD
+44 DKEIVDDEVIKNFD

-76 VVDLMS
+76 VVDLMG

-87 NSATPDKDDNG
+87 NSATPDKDSVLKDSEKLDG
-98 DNGDNDDKTSPI
+98 ERPES
-110 PVIDVNEGA
+110 VIDVSN
-119 GGDVSVSDK
+119 
-128 KDSEESDGNV
+128 
-138 PEQEPVAVAL
+138 
-148 DTEKFLWVRFGD
+148 TEKFLGV
-160 DDKGDG
+160 
-166 ISRNLRLK
+166 
-174 RTIGLAYDKDTD
+174 KD
-186 KSTEEPSDYI
+186 S
-196 WSPIEDNDRGLKE
+196 
-209 PSPKKTYTW
+209 
-218 VKFKDEEDARQMD
+218 
-231 NAPKKTT
+231 
-238 KLIGIAI
+238 
-245 NKTNPRKSDNEDDY
+245 
-259 VWTPVEGLEEDEGI
+259 
-273 SINNGKFKN
+273 
-282 DSQYFESSSS
+282 
-292 DAGTGQ
+292 
-298 GSGSGSSDKNKD
+298 
-310 NSDNSK
+310 SDNSK
-316 DKDND
+316 DNDND
-321 NANKGK
+321 DANKGK
-327 AQPCKSVIVEFAAD
+327 VQPCKSVIVEFAAD

-383 KGVVRKDETD
+383 KGVVRKDEND

-429 LYDNSNLLQEIGDKL
+429 LYDNNNLLQEIGDKL

-475 SIIMSSVDEET
+475 SITMSSTDEET
-486 GETKTWKEW
+486 GVTKYWKEW

-623 DENED
+623 DKNED

-641 YRRDIERMNI
+641 YRRDIERMNM
-651 PDSKEPETFKPF
+651 PDSKEPETFKPY

-670 LEENR
+670 LEEYRN
-675 DYVTYYD
+675 YGTYYD

-722 ENSIIDEDV
+722 ENSIIDDDV

-850 EPTHETFEE
+850 EPTHESFEE

-889 DLAQVNDYIEGDN
+889 DLTQVNDYIEGDN
-902 AYTGYISAF
+902 AYTGYVSAF
-911 DMDATV
+911 KTDATV
-917 NEDEDYVSDSED
+917 NEDEDYVNDLED
-929 SPIFGANMMNPSQ
+929 SPIFGANMMNTAK

-948 NMVGGL
+948 SMVGAL

-964 KGPSGSDSGVSDG
+964 KGPSDSGNSVG
-977 DGNGEGDNGESDGIG
+977 DGNGRG
-992 GDGTDSGLGG
+992 GDG
-1002 NGSQGGS
+1002 
-1009 GSSNNGN
+1009 
-1016 DGMNGNGAN
+1016 
-1025 VSGSTDGGNGNGDG
+1025 
-1039 SGRGGDD
+1039 GRM
-1046 GGLGNDP
+1046 GNDP
-1053 NSSDDDVDDGYD
+1053 NSSDDDVDDGYN
-1065 KSPQEKDT
+1065 KSHQEKDT
-1073 TKEECSTDISK
+1073 TEEECSTDISK

-1111 MACIPLPCIYIPI
+1111 MTCIPLPCIYTPL

-1194 VETVSVKA
+1194 AETVSVKG
-1202 LLASQ
+1202 LLAAQ

-1229 QSIIDNFRQDTGED
+1229 QSIIDNFRQDNGED
-1243 LRQTVTRLKT
+1243 IRQIVTRLKT
-1253 EVVEESADA
+1253 EVVEESAVA
-1262 VDETKKVVSDVKKE
+1262 VDETKKVVSDAKKE
-1276 TESGLDVDMGSG
+1276 SESVLEVDMGSG

-1296 NLVSSS
+1296 NLVSAS

>member
-44 DEEMVDEDVIKNFD
+44 DKEIVDDEVIKNFD

-76 VVDLMS
+76 VVDLMG

-87 NSATPDKDDNG
+87 NSATPDKDSVLKDSEKLDG
-98 DNGDNDDKTSPI
+98 ERPES
-110 PVIDVNEGA
+110 VIDVLN
-119 GGDVSVSDK
+119 
-128 KDSEESDGNV
+128 
-138 PEQEPVAVAL
+138 
-148 DTEKFLWVRFGD
+148 TEKFLGV
-160 DDKGDG
+160 
-166 ISRNLRLK
+166 
-174 RTIGLAYDKDTD
+174 KD
-186 KSTEEPSDYI
+186 S
-196 WSPIEDNDRGLKE
+196 
-209 PSPKKTYTW
+209 
-218 VKFKDEEDARQMD
+218 
-231 NAPKKTT
+231 
-238 KLIGIAI
+238 
-245 NKTNPRKSDNEDDY
+245 
-259 VWTPVEGLEEDEGI
+259 
-273 SINNGKFKN
+273 
-282 DSQYFESSSS
+282 
-292 DAGTGQ
+292 
-298 GSGSGSSDKNKD
+298 
-310 NSDNSK
+310 SDNSK
-316 DKDND
+316 DNDND
-321 NANKGK
+321 DANKGK

-383 KGVVRKDETD
+383 KGVVRKDEND

-429 LYDNSNLLQEIGDKL
+429 LYDNNNLLQEIGDKL

-475 SIIMSSVDEET
+475 SITMSSTDEET
-486 GETKTWKEW
+486 GVTKYRKEW

-623 DENED
+623 DNNED

-641 YRRDIERMNI
+641 YCRDIERMNM
-651 PDSKEPETFKPF
+651 PDSKEPETFKPY

-670 LEENR
+670 LEEYRN
-675 DYVTYYD
+675 YGTYYD
-682 KLVSMGLETD
+682 RLVSMGLETD

-722 ENSIIDEDV
+722 ENSIIDDDV

-911 DMDATV
+911 EMDATV
-917 NEDEDYVSDSED
+917 NEDEDYVNDLED
-929 SPIFGANMMNPSQ
+929 SPIFGANMMNPAK

-948 NMVGGL
+948 SMVGAL

-964 KGPSGSDSGVSDG
+964 KGPSDSGDSVG
-977 DGNGEGDNGESDGIG
+977 DGNGRG
-992 GDGTDSGLGG
+992 GDG
-1002 NGSQGGS
+1002 
-1009 GSSNNGN
+1009 
-1016 DGMNGNGAN
+1016 
-1025 VSGSTDGGNGNGDG
+1025 
-1039 SGRGGDD
+1039 

-1053 NSSDDDVDDGYD
+1053 NSSDDDVDDGYN

-1194 VETVSVKA
+1194 AEIVSVKG
-1202 LLASQ
+1202 LLAAQ

-1243 LRQTVTRLKT
+1243 IRQTVTRLKT
-1253 EVVEESADA
+1253 EVVEESAVA
-1262 VDETKKVVSDVKKE
+1262 VDETKKVVSDAKKE
-1276 TESGLDVDMGSG
+1276 SESVLEVDMGSG

-1296 NLVSSS
+1296 NLVSAS

>member
-7 LISLLG
+7 LVSLLG
-13 RQDEYGGTDSSVID
+13 KQDEYGRIDSSVID

-44 DEEMVDEDVIKNFD
+44 DEEMVDDDVIKNFD
-58 DLLEQ
+58 DLLEC

-82 AQLNG
+82 AQVNG
-87 NSATPDKDDNG
+87 NSAAKDN
-98 DNGDNDDKTSPI
+98 
-110 PVIDVNEGA
+110 
-119 GGDVSVSDK
+119 
-128 KDSEESDGNV
+128 
-138 PEQEPVAVAL
+138 
-148 DTEKFLWVRFGD
+148 
-160 DDKGDG
+160 
-166 ISRNLRLK
+166 
-174 RTIGLAYDKDTD
+174 
-186 KSTEEPSDYI
+186 
-196 WSPIEDNDRGLKE
+196 
-209 PSPKKTYTW
+209 
-218 VKFKDEEDARQMD
+218 
-231 NAPKKTT
+231 
-238 KLIGIAI
+238 
-245 NKTNPRKSDNEDDY
+245 
-259 VWTPVEGLEEDEGI
+259 
-273 SINNGKFKN
+273 FKN
-282 DSQYFESSSS
+282 NENS
-292 DAGTGQ
+292 
-298 GSGSGSSDKNKD
+298 NKCQT
-310 NSDNSK
+310 S
-316 DKDND
+316 
-321 NANKGK
+321 
-327 AQPCKSVIVEFAAD
+327 KSVIVEFAAD

-372 NKIVPVKSIFS
+372 NKIVPVKSIFR
-383 KGVVRKDETD
+383 KGVVRKDEKD
-393 GDFWRCWKTVTSRHI
+393 GDFWRCWNTVTSRHI
-408 VIDCVEKDPKSDG
+408 VIDFAEKDPKSDG

-429 LYDNSNLLQEIGDKL
+429 LYDNSNLIQEIGDKL

-461 TYLHLLYYFGVPVK
+461 TYLHLLYYFGVPVQGK
-475 SIIMSSVDEET
+475 TMSSIDEKT
-486 GETKTWKEW
+486 GEIKYWKEW
-495 ETIPESQKP
+495 ETIPENQKP

-623 DENED
+623 DKNED

-641 YRRDIERMNI
+641 YRRDIERMNMS
-651 PDSKEPETFKPF
+651 DSKEPETFKPC

-670 LEENR
+670 LEESRN
-675 DYVTYYD
+675 YGTYYD
-682 KLVSMGLETD
+682 RLVSMGLETD

-722 ENSIIDEDV
+722 ENSIIDDDV

-850 EPTHETFEE
+850 EPTHETFDE

-865 VDEMEGLYE
+865 VDEIEGLYA

-889 DLAQVNDYIEGDN
+889 DLAQVSDYIEGDN
-902 AYTGYISAF
+902 AYTGYISAVET
-911 DMDATV
+911 DATV
-917 NEDEDYVSDSED
+917 NEDEDYINDLED
-929 SPIFGANMMNPSQ
+929 SPIFGTNMMNPAK

-948 NMVGGL
+948 SMVGAL
-954 ASQGLALGVY
+954 AAQGLELGVY
-964 KGPSGSDSGVSDG
+964 KGPSESDSGESV
-977 DGNGEGDNGESDGIG
+977 GNE
-992 GDGTDSGLGG
+992 
-1002 NGSQGGS
+1002 
-1009 GSSNNGN
+1009 
-1016 DGMNGNGAN
+1016 
-1025 VSGSTDGGNGNGDG
+1025 
-1039 SGRGGDD
+1039 

-1053 NSSDDDVDDGYD
+1053 NTSNDDVADEYNQ
-1065 KSPQEKDT
+1065 SPKEKDT

-1164 IPVTMSMAIL
+1164 IPVTMSMAFL

-1194 VETVSVKA
+1194 AETVSVKG
-1202 LLASQ
+1202 LLAAQ

-1217 MKELKEMNVEGK
+1217 MKELKEMNVDGN

-1243 LRQTVTRLKT
+1243 TRQTVTRLKT
-1253 EVVEESADA
+1253 EVVEESDVA
-1262 VDETKKVVSDVKKE
+1262 VDETKKVVSDAKKE
-1276 TESGLDVDMGSG
+1276 SENVLEVDMGSG

-1296 NLVSSS
+1296 NMVSAS

>member
-44 DEEMVDEDVIKNFD
+44 DEEMVDDEIIKNFD

-76 VVDLMS
+76 VVDLMG

-87 NSATPDKDDNG
+87 NSATPDKDSVLKDSEKLDG
-98 DNGDNDDKTSPI
+98 ERPES
-110 PVIDVNEGA
+110 VIDVLN
-119 GGDVSVSDK
+119 
-128 KDSEESDGNV
+128 
-138 PEQEPVAVAL
+138 
-148 DTEKFLWVRFGD
+148 TEKFLGV
-160 DDKGDG
+160 
-166 ISRNLRLK
+166 
-174 RTIGLAYDKDTD
+174 KD
-186 KSTEEPSDYI
+186 S
-196 WSPIEDNDRGLKE
+196 
-209 PSPKKTYTW
+209 
-218 VKFKDEEDARQMD
+218 
-231 NAPKKTT
+231 
-238 KLIGIAI
+238 
-245 NKTNPRKSDNEDDY
+245 
-259 VWTPVEGLEEDEGI
+259 
-273 SINNGKFKN
+273 
-282 DSQYFESSSS
+282 
-292 DAGTGQ
+292 
-298 GSGSGSSDKNKD
+298 
-310 NSDNSK
+310 SDNSK
-316 DKDND
+316 DNDND
-321 NANKGK
+321 ANKGK
-327 AQPCKSVIVEFAAD
+327 VQPCKSVIVEFAAD

-383 KGVVRKDETD
+383 KGVVRKDEND

-475 SIIMSSVDEET
+475 SITMSSTDEET
-486 GETKTWKEW
+486 GTTKYWKEW

-623 DENED
+623 DKNED

-641 YRRDIERMNI
+641 YCRDIERMNM
-651 PDSKEPETFKPF
+651 PDSKEPETFKPY

-670 LEENR
+670 LKEYRN
-675 DYVTYYD
+675 YGTYYD

-692 TYRELDGEC
+692 TYRELEGEC

-722 ENSIIDEDV
+722 ENSIIDDDV

-874 REKGDAYKDQGTRLG
+874 REKGDAYKDQGTKLG
-889 DLAQVNDYIEGDN
+889 DLAQVNDYIEGGN
-902 AYTGYISAF
+902 AYTGYVSAF
-911 DMDATV
+911 ETDATV
-917 NEDEDYVSDSED
+917 NEDEDYVNDLED
-929 SPIFGANMMNPSQ
+929 SPIFGANMMNPAK
-942 LSQEMD
+942 LSQEM
-948 NMVGGL
+948 NSMVGTL

-964 KGPSGSDSGVSDG
+964 KGPSDSGDSVSDG
-977 DGNGEGDNGESDGIG
+977 YN
-992 GDGTDSGLGG
+992 
-1002 NGSQGGS
+1002 
-1009 GSSNNGN
+1009 
-1016 DGMNGNGAN
+1016 
-1025 VSGSTDGGNGNGDG
+1025 
-1039 SGRGGDD
+1039 
-1046 GGLGNDP
+1046 
-1053 NSSDDDVDDGYD
+1053 

-1194 VETVSVKA
+1194 VETVSVKG
-1202 LLASQ
+1202 LLAAQ

-1243 LRQTVTRLKT
+1243 PRQTVTRLKT
-1253 EVVEESADA
+1253 EVVEESAVA
-1262 VDETKKVVSDVKKE
+1262 VDETKKVVSDTKKE
-1276 TESGLDVDMGSG
+1276 SENVLEVDMGSG

-1296 NLVSSS
+1296 NLVSAS

>member
-87 NSATPDKDDNG
+87 NSATPDKD
-98 DNGDNDDKTSPI
+98 
-110 PVIDVNEGA
+110 
-119 GGDVSVSDK
+119 SVL
-128 KDSEESDGNV
+128 KDS
-138 PEQEPVAVAL
+138 
-148 DTEKFLWVRFGD
+148 
-160 DDKGDG
+160 
-166 ISRNLRLK
+166 
-174 RTIGLAYDKDTD
+174 
-186 KSTEEPSDYI
+186 
-196 WSPIEDNDRGLKE
+196 
-209 PSPKKTYTW
+209 
-218 VKFKDEEDARQMD
+218 
-231 NAPKKTT
+231 
-238 KLIGIAI
+238 
-245 NKTNPRKSDNEDDY
+245 
-259 VWTPVEGLEEDEGI
+259 
-273 SINNGKFKN
+273 
-282 DSQYFESSSS
+282 ESSSS
-292 DAGTGQ
+292 DADTGQ
-298 GSGSGSSDKNKD
+298 GKGSGDSDKDKD
-310 NSDNSK
+310 SSDNSK
-316 DKDND
+316 DNDDDNI
-321 NANKGK
+321 NKGK

-362 STIIAYCKQK
+362 STIIAYCKQN

-383 KGVVRKDETD
+383 KGVVRKDEND

-623 DENED
+623 DENKD

-641 YRRDIERMNI
+641 YRRDVERMNI

-675 DYVTYYD
+675 NYGTYYD

-711 GIVEDGFKYYM
+711 RIVEDGFKYYM
-722 ENSIIDEDV
+722 ENSIIDDDV

-902 AYTGYISAF
+902 AYTGYVSAF
-911 DMDATV
+911 ETDATV
-917 NEDEDYVSDSED
+917 NEDEDYVNDLED
-929 SPIFGANMMNPSQ
+929 SPIFGANMMNPAK

-948 NMVGGL
+948 SMVGAL
-954 ASQGLALGVY
+954 ASQGLTLGVY
-964 KGPSGSDSGVSDG
+964 KGPSDSGDSVG
-977 DGNGEGDNGESDGIG
+977 DGNGD
-992 GDGTDSGLGG
+992 G
-1002 NGSQGGS
+1002 NGRE
-1009 GSSNNGN
+1009 
-1016 DGMNGNGAN
+1016 GNG
-1025 VSGSTDGGNGNGDG
+1025 
-1039 SGRGGDD
+1039 

-1164 IPVTMSMAIL
+1164 IPVTMSMAML
-1174 MEMMQQKVD
+1174 MEMIQQKVD
-1183 AISQMAMQSAA
+1183 AISQMAMQSVAA
-1194 VETVSVKA
+1194 ETAIVKSLIA
-1202 LLASQ
+1202 LQ
-1207 MKMAKEYDIK
+1207 MKMVKEYDIK

-1229 QSIIDNFRQDTGED
+1229 QSIIDKFRQDIGED

-1253 EVVEESADA
+1253 EVVEEFTNA

-1276 TESGLDVDMGSG
+1276 MESMLEVDMGSG

-1296 NLVSSS
+1296 NLVSAS